1 MKTNY
6 IPALVM
12 LAAGVI
18 DSIFAILH
26 HVELLDYLKQLLLV
40 LILFLMIG
48 NILKMILDI
57 GIRKMADKEE
67 EPDEDNS
74 EEAPVENIDA
84 AEKEE

>member
-1 MKTNY
+1 M
-6 IPALVM
+6 
-12 LAAGVI
+12 I

-57 GIRKMADKEE
+57 GIKKMADKEE
-67 EPDEDNS
+67 EPEEENS
-74 EEAPVENIDA
+74 EEAPMENIDA
-84 AEKEE
+84 TEKEE

>member
-67 EPDEDNS
+67 EPDEGNS